1 MSIDELEYLKSNI
14 GGSFSTNG
22 FLSTSKN
29 FHVVESFFSGA
40 ANTNQSK
47 PFVFE
52 ITVNRS
58 NLQNT
63 IFVDIGTYNDCY
75 NELEILFNIGSIF
88 KIEIIY

>member
-29 FHVVESFFSGA
+29 FHVAGSFFSGA

-52 ITVNRS
+52 ITVNGS

-63 IFVDIGTYNDCY
+63 IFVDIGTYNGCY